1 MTLVLM
7 ACVAVLAGAVVRG
20 YTGFGAS
27 MFWVA
32 SLSLI
37 YAPASVVPT
46 VLMLEVVSSLVLLP
60 SVIGHVQW
68 RSMSWMLAATIVT
81 MPFGVA
87 LLAVLP
93 ERPMRVVVAAAILLA
108 TLALVGGVK
117 LAGEPGRR
125 TALTAGSVS
134 GLVNGSTGI
143 GGPPAVLL
151 YFSGDTEAKVG
162 RATLIAYFLA
172 TDAIGS
178 IYMALYGLV
187 DMSVLTHAAIFAPLA
202 LVGIA
207 LGQHVFGRTGGS
219 GFRGVVVTVL
229 LVLSVAML
237 ARATVF
243 D

>member
-1 MTLVLM
+1 MTLILI
-7 ACVAVLAGAVVRG
+7 ACFAVLVGAIVRG
-20 YTGFGAS
+20 YAGFGAS

-37 YAPASVVPT
+37 YAPATVVPT
-46 VLMLEVVSSLVLLP
+46 VLMLEVLASLILLP
-60 SVIGHVQW
+60 SVLGHVQW

-93 ERPMRVVVAAAILLA
+93 ERPMRLIVAVAILLGTVA
-108 TLALVGGVK
+108 MASGVK

-134 GLVNGSTGI
+134 GLINGSTGI

-172 TDAIGS
+172 TDAVGTV
-178 IYMALYGLV
+178 YMAIYGLV
-187 DMSVLTHAAIFAPLA
+187 DTTVVTHAVIFAPLA
-202 LVGIA
+202 LIGIFVGKQTFRLVGDRGYRKVVIA
-207 LGQHVFGRTGGS
+207 
-219 GFRGVVVTVL
+219 VL
-229 LVLSVAML
+229 FALSVAML
-237 ARATVF
+237 VRATVPG
-243 D
+243 